1 MGVFVYMPTRPTTTM
16 VPLKY
21 VNVDTTTTTTTLKPT
36 TTTTTTL
43 KPATTTTTTLKP
55 ATVPSVFNIKW
66 GKSNKCLAV
75 DAGKNANGTPI
86 TTWDCS
92 TSDPNQK
99 FKWYGSQIRWD
110 NTDKCLDLWGG
121 TAGNKI
127 AIYTC
132 DATVPNRQFELVN
145 KSGIRKK
152 GGNLAMTVSGGGLV
166 NKTPII
172 SSIYNKDDANQ
183 QFTFV

>member
-1 MGVFVYMPTRPTTTM
+1 MPTRPTTTM

-21 VNVDTTTTTTTLKPT
+21 VNVDAITTTLKPT
-36 TTTTTTL
+36 TTTLKPTMTTL
-43 KPATTTTTTLKP
+43 KPTTTTLKP

-92 TSDPNQK
+92 ATDPNQK
-99 FKWYGSQIRWD
+99 FKWDGSQIRWN

-121 TAGNKI
+121 TSGNKI

-132 DATVPNRQFELVN
+132 DATVPNRQFELTEN

-152 GGNLAMTVSGGGLV
+152 GGNLTMTVSNGGLA